1 MLTIGHRTVHPTMKT
16 TLTYTTR
23 KATASDYPY
32 CYRLTKR
39 NMLVLFTRHWG
50 GWVPAKFREGFVVA
64 DIEMIVVDGRRAGL
78 LSLRTSAD
86 RIFIDNIQ
94 ISPAQTGRGIGT
106 SILQKLIRR
115 QGRKTLS
122 LTTFDDNPAKRLY
135 ERMGFIVVQRE
146 GARLSMARAPAVT

>member
-1 MLTIGHRTVHPTMKT
+1 MPATMKT

-23 KATASDYPY
+23 KATASDYAY

-39 NMLVLFTRHWG
+39 NMLGLFTRHWG

-64 DIEMIVVDGRRAGL
+64 DIEMIIVAGRRAGL

-86 RIFIDNIQ
+86 GIFIDNIQ

-106 SILQKLIRR
+106 SILGKLIRR
-115 QGRKTLS
+115 QGRKVLS

-135 ERMGFIVVQRE
+135 ERLGFVVVRRE
-146 GARLSMARAPAVT
+146 GARLSMERAPG